1 MSSIH
6 NLPRFAPLQTPV
18 PALDDAQ
25 MTRTIFCHS
34 DKSFVC
40 SKTARTEKET
50 YVPERPI
57 VWCLIEPR
65 AMFSIL
71 LICSSIVPARV
82 EVQWAVSLRTSGAT
96 PGDKIQKPLTV
107 YADIL
112 FAI

>member
-1 MSSIH
+1 
-6 NLPRFAPLQTPV
+6 
-18 PALDDAQ
+18 
-25 MTRTIFCHS
+25 
-34 DKSFVC
+34 
-40 SKTARTEKET
+40 
-50 YVPERPI
+50 
-57 VWCLIEPR
+57 
-65 AMFSIL
+65 MFSIL